1 MALKAHVTQV
11 AVDQAEMAR
20 LSRLMLPKWLL
31 SRLKLLKIALKT
43 QVELLCLIIKPFDQ
57 ANIFLVKLL
66 TTQANNFLLTINTDA
81 AVRSATVS
89 CTSCKENGHTSVKCW
104 FGAESKLRNVVQQL
118 AEAKMILKTKK
129 STAAEQRALVFAK
142 QTADGY
148 HRGESHLVEI
158 FREP

>member
-1 MALKAHVTQV
+1 MWRLLFIMALKAHVTQV

-20 LSRLMLPKWLL
+20 PSRLMLPKWLL

-43 QVELLCLIIKPFDQ
+43 QVTQ
-57 ANIFLVKLL
+57 MVKLL
-66 TTQANNFLLTINTDA
+66 TTQANIFLLTINSDG

-104 FGAESKLRNVVQQL
+104 FGAETKLRNVVQQL